1 MEEENEY
8 QEDISTEEN
17 EEGCN
22 EICSVCKSGGSVFR
36 CDECDNWL
44 HESCAQSTILFL
56 CKFCLTKK
64 QLGERE
70 SESNDSLGREDSNS
84 EADQRNKEYKQ
95 FIVLGQQVV

>member
-8 QEDISTEEN
+8 QEEISTEEN

-56 CKFCLTKK
+56 CKFCLRKK